1 MICTF
6 LLRAVHRPA
15 FRKWA
20 DQRRG
25 QIDIDDGSRQVKG
38 CNSIFL
44 SARGAQ
50 MAICQRVV
58 ICPAC
63 NLNRELQTGESQS
76 ACAITLSLRTRRS
89 GIANRVYCLAE
100 NKTGN

>member
-1 MICTF
+1 
-6 LLRAVHRPA
+6 
-15 FRKWA
+15 
-20 DQRRG
+20 
-25 QIDIDDGSRQVKG
+25 
-38 CNSIFL
+38 
-44 SARGAQ
+44 

-63 NLNRELQTGESQS
+63 NLNRELQSAQS
-76 ACAITLSLRTRRS
+76 KSARAITLSLRTRRS